1 MRPIFRFAA
10 VTALAFALLPAN
22 AALAQN
28 AFAPVVTVN
37 ERAVTQYELDQRI
50 NMLRVFGTTGDLA
63 QIARDALI
71 EDRLKQ
77 LEIDRVGMTL
87 PADALQSA
95 LQEFAG
101 RAQMD
106 LPAFEQMLAENGVD
120 AASLRDFI
128 AVGVMWRDYVRAR
141 FGRSVNVTDTDI
153 DRALGTGGTTSAA
166 VEVLLS
172 EIIIAPPPEMAQRAR
187 DVAQQIAAMRSFDAF
202 SDAARQV
209 SALPSRDNGGQ
220 IDWVPIGNYPP
231 QIGALILDLEI
242 GEVTEPIT
250 IPNAIALFQLR
261 GLREAVRPAPAPALI
276 DYAVLRVAGD
286 AAALTDQIDRCDD
299 LYGVARDLPRD
310 ALLRETA
317 APAAIA
323 ADIAL
328 ELARLDANEIST
340 NLTRGDAGV
349 LVMLCQRLDDAGA
362 APDREALRGQIR
374 SDRLSA
380 LAAGL
385 LEDLRAQAVISTP

>member
-10 VTALAFALLPAN
+10 VTALAFSLLPVP

-50 NMLRVFGTTGDLA
+50 KLLRVFGTTGDLA

-87 PADALQSA
+87 PPDALQSA

-153 DRALGTGGTTSAA
+153 DRALGTGGMTSAA

-276 DYAVLRVAGD
+276 DYAVLTVAGD

-317 APAAIA
+317 TPAAIA

-362 APDREALRGQIR
+362 GPDREALRGQIR

-385 LEDLRAQAVISTP
+385 LEDLRAQAVIRTP

>member
-10 VTALAFALLPAN
+10 VTALAFALLPVP

-50 NMLRVFGTTGDLA
+50 NLLRVFGTTGDLA

-77 LEIDRVGMTL
+77 IEIDRVGMTL

-128 AVGVMWRDYVRAR
+128 AVGVMWRDYVRGR

-187 DVAQQIAAMRSFDAF
+187 EVAQEIAAMRSFDAF

-349 LVMLCQRLDDAGA
+349 LVMLCQRLDDTAA